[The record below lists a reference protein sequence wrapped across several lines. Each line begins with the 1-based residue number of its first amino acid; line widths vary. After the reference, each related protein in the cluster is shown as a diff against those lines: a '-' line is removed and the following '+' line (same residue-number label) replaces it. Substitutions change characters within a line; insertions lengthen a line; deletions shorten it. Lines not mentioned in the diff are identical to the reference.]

1 MADEGRYG
9 LSVVCIHST
18 TPGKTWGHHGDLR
31 PAMPDTN
38 GPHRYLCFGGETGPS
53 TWTLTRISG
62 FAGLRP
68 L

>member
-1 MADEGRYG
+1 
-9 LSVVCIHST
+9 
-18 TPGKTWGHHGDLR
+18 LR